1 MKNLLLLI
9 LIAIAATSCST
20 ARRSSTSSSAQT
32 VHAPRESSPKFI
44 ENISINTPPA
54 KNDKTIRNTNSI
66 ASGESNLKASD
77 INHNTDYS
85 LQFKYAILLDVP
97 VEEVTDQRLIEFI
110 DSWYGTPYRYGGN
123 DHKGIDCSAFV
134 QSFVSAMY
142 DISLPRTSLEQFA
155 HAKRI
160 SKKDLEE
167 GDLVFFKTSGRSI
180 SHVGVYL
187 RNNKFVH
194 AATSGGVMISDIT
207 EDYFARRFAGSGRVR
222 E

>member
-1 MKNLLLLI
+1 MKNLLLL
-9 LIAIAATSCST
+9 LFIAIAITSCST
-20 ARRSSTSSSAQT
+20 ARRSSTTSSAQT
-32 VHAPRESSPKFI
+32 VHTPRQSSPKFI
-44 ENISINTPPA
+44 ENISINPSGKT
-54 KNDKTIRNTNSI
+54 DKSIRNASSI
-66 ASGESNLKASD
+66 PSAESNISASD

-85 LQFKYAILLDVP
+85 LQFKYAILLDIP

-123 DHKGIDCSAFV
+123 DHAGIDCSAFV
-134 QSFVSAMY
+134 QSFFAAMY
-142 DISLPRTSLEQFA
+142 TISLPRTSLEQFA
-155 HAKRI
+155 RAKRI

-207 EDYFARRFAGSGRVR
+207 EDYFARRFAGSGRVK